1 MTHGAALGVVRSV
14 GQDEGFGHQGAL
26 TLDRAEGSVPT
37 AGQDHV
43 EMGWNGGLV
52 SERINRCQMS
62 QKIDLNNVS
71 F

>member
-1 MTHGAALGVVRSV
+1 MVRSV

-26 TLDRAEGSVPT
+26 TLDRAEGAVAT

-52 SERINRCQMS
+52 SERIKGPTGVRNRCQM
-62 QKIDLNNVS
+62 
-71 F
+71 